1 MPALSDRLS
10 QLVRVAFIDRRAA
23 RRVNVAVAA
32 RFAVLRSNKA
42 SRLQRSRSVA
52 AYTHDLSRTG
62 IALETSLI
70 QIDSFHISL
79 SADMASEQLLE
90 IVLELPE
97 REVAILGVPLRYE
110 RKRMKHGNYIVG
122 VKITSMSD
130 EDRAAYE
137 QFLRTADKRF

>member
-10 QLVRVAFIDRRAA
+10 NLVRVVITNRRAA
-23 RRVNVAVAA
+23 RRIPFTLPV

-42 SRLQRSRSVA
+42 SRMQKSRSVTA
-52 AYTHDLSRTG
+52 CTYDLSRTG
-62 IALETSLI
+62 LSLATSLI
-70 QIDSFHISL
+70 QIDSFHVSL
-79 SADMASEQLLE
+79 SADMSSEQLLE

-97 REVAILGVPLRYE
+97 REITIYGRPLRYE
-110 RKRMKHGNYIVG
+110 RRRLRYGNYIVG

-137 QFLRTADKRF
+137 QFLKSAERRH